1 MVNKFTLLNK
11 LKPYVGTLKIVKY
24 DQGTNDIIKELL
36 KSHQEQTAEYDK
48 IYPYFI
54 GRNLRETAGNI
65 FNFLKRNVKYN
76 IEPGSKQTLKSPS
89 SILAQGYGD
98 CKQYSQFIGGI
109 LDAIKR
115 NKGGLDWCYRFASYN
130 PEKQIQHVF
139 VVAKDNAGR
148 VIWIDPVLKALDQRK
163 EYTFKKD
170 KKPNSMALY
179 RISGTDEIGKINLK
193 KLSLKNIS
201 KVAKKVV
208 KPVAKVVKVATSVTP
223 AGAGLNLAKGGL
235 KKLAKGAIKKVA
247 KKGAIK
253 ATAKKVA
260 KSALAKTTKGSL
272 AKVVIKVGTVP
283 SRNAFLTLVKANK
296 AGIAT
301 KLGAS
306 LSTVQSDLKQAWE
319 QLGGKYNTLA
329 STILKGSKETISGVD
344 NSYFISGIGAVNI
357 AKTYTTALPVI
368 KKLENILK
376 SVGIDVD
383 SIVEKGSDEALKQ
396 VAESVAVDQQGE
408 IVDNPN
414 TPSTETT
421 NQPIIEPNA
430 EQQTAEAVESTVI
443 AQGDK
448 AVVDIKSQSGGDYT
462 KFIIPAVAL
471 GALYYFSKKKR

>member
-1 MVNKFTLLNK
+1 MVSKVELLQK

-36 KSHQEQTAEYDK
+36 QSHKEQASEYDK

-54 GRNLRETAGNI
+54 GKNLKETARNI
-65 FNFLKRNVKYN
+65 FNFLKRNVRYS

-130 PEKQIQHVF
+130 PENQIQHVF
-139 VVAKDNAGR
+139 VVAKDNSGH
-148 VIWIDPVLKALDQRK
+148 VIWIDPVLSKLDERK
-163 EYTFKKD
+163 KYTFKKD
-170 KKPNSMALY
+170 KTPSMALY
-179 RISGTDEIGKINLK
+179 KISGTEEIGKISLK
-193 KLSLKNIS
+193 KLSLKNIA
-201 KVAKKVV
+201 KVAKKVA
-208 KPVAKVVKVATSVTP
+208 KPLSKVVKVATSITP

-235 KKLAKGAIKKVA
+235 KKLAKGAIKKVVKKA
-247 KKGAIK
+247 TAKGAI
-253 ATAKKVA
+253 KKVA
-260 KSALAKTTKGSL
+260 KSALAKATKGSL

-306 LSTVQSDLKQAWE
+306 LSTVQNDLKQVWE
-319 QLGGKYNTLA
+319 SLGGKYNTLA
-329 STILKGSKETISGVD
+329 STILKGSKESISGVD
-344 NSYFISGIGAVNI
+344 NSYYISGIGAVDI
-357 AKTYTTALPVI
+357 SKTYTTALPVI

-396 VAESVAVDQQGE
+396 VADSVAVTPQGDV
-408 IVDNPN
+408 VDNPA
-414 TPSTETT
+414 TPSTESS
-421 NQPIIEPNA
+421 NQPVIEPNPA
-430 EQQTAEAVESTVI
+430 QQTTEAVESVVTANGDTATVAI
-443 AQGDK
+443 
-448 AVVDIKSQSGGDYT
+448 QSEAGGSYN

-471 GALYYFSKKKR
+471 GALYFLTKKR